1 MPETSIQG
9 ERLGGRAVRL
19 LPVLALAILAV
30 LSAGP
35 GPSAGG
41 ADPPSAGARPSA
53 RPVAEIRGEVAYPG
67 VYELR
72 EGETLSSLVLRAGG
86 YADDA
91 WLPGAVLVR
100 KAAKVRQAEE
110 LAGIAARLSAAVR
123 EARPGEADLAPMRR
137 FLETLRNLSPSGRV
151 PVRLSHPRL
160 MINSPRDL
168 ALSDGDTL
176 LIPSPPRTVRVLG
189 AVRDPGE
196 YPASPGARLS
206 EYAASAGGL
215 LPEADRDGAILLKA
229 NGTARRLVE
238 GWIVWNDDAGRWELS
253 PFRKDRPRI
262 EAGDTVFVPRDPG
275 RMPRAGGID
284 EYRRAMMRILEI
296 AGAGALQ

>member
-1 MPETSIQG
+1 M
-9 ERLGGRAVRL
+9 
-19 LPVLALAILAV
+19 LAV

-35 GPSAGG
+35 GPSAAG
-41 ADPPSAGARPSA
+41 ADPPATEVRPPA
-53 RPVAEIRGEVAYPG
+53 KPVAEIQGEVAHPG
-67 VYELR
+67 AYELR
-72 EGETLSSLVLRAGG
+72 EGETLSSLILRAGG
-86 YADDA
+86 YADNA

-110 LAGIAARLSAAVR
+110 LAAIAARLSAAVR
-123 EARPGEADLAPMRR
+123 EAEPGEAGLASMRR
-137 FLETLRNLSPSGRV
+137 LLETLRNLSPSGRV

-176 LIPSPPRTVRVLG
+176 FIPSPPHTVQVLG

-196 YPASPGARLS
+196 YPAFPGARLS

-215 LPEADRDGAILLKA
+215 LPGADRDGTILLKA
-229 NGTARRLVE
+229 DGTARRLVE

-262 EAGDTVFVPRDPG
+262 EAGDTVFVPRDSG
-275 RMPRAGGID
+275 RMPRPDGID